1 MRRFD
6 KAGFIKNVSSSWL
19 GLAVNVVTGLVISP
33 YILHKLGDDAFGL
46 WVLVFAITG
55 YYGLFDFG
63 VRSSVVRY
71 VAKFTAVD
79 DREHLNRLVNTTLF
93 TYSCVAVVLLA
104 LTAAGGIFVSRL
116 FHVQAGYVDTARILF
131 LMVGG
136 SIALGFPLAVFGG
149 ILEGLQ
155 KFYLLNLINIVN
167 TVLRAVLV
175 VVVLDKG
182 YGLITVAAV
191 TVIFPI
197 LNGLVNAFNALR
209 LTHVSL
215 SSRYVSRQTFREVV
229 GYSSGVFVIA
239 LATKLRF
246 KTDALVIG
254 SLLSSA
260 AIAYFAIGS
269 RLVDY
274 ANDLVSSL
282 AQIFVP
288 MSSQSQAR
296 GDIGQLRKMFIAGNR
311 GCALIIFP
319 ITALF
324 LILGKSLIEVWMG
337 AKYIAT
343 SYPVLVV
350 LIIPSTLSLAQAT
363 SGRMLY
369 GMAKHRTW
377 AKIVL
382 IEGVANLILSIAL
395 IRQLGILGS
404 ALGTAIPLTF
414 TMLYFLPRHL
424 CRLLDIGVG
433 TYVRQAFLLPLGL
446 CVPLVATLLAMQRWY
461 VPHTYLQLGIQLL
474 IAGAVYAACLLW
486 AISTRRAFNVS
497 QYSGKA
503 ADEESTVPLVETLR
517 EEVET

>member
-1 MRRFD
+1 MMRFD
-6 KAGFIKNVSSSWL
+6 KAGIIKNVSSSWL
-19 GLAVNVVTGLVISP
+19 GLAVNVVTGLFISP
-33 YILHKLGDDAFGL
+33 YILHKLGDEAFGL

-63 VRSSVVRY
+63 VRSSVIRY
-71 VAKFTAVD
+71 VAKFKAVD
-79 DREHLNRLVNTTLF
+79 DQEHLNQLVNTTLF
-93 TYSCVAVVLLA
+93 TYSCVAVLLLVLTIL
-104 LTAAGGIFVSRL
+104 GGLFVGKL
-116 FHVQAGYVDTARILF
+116 FHVHPAFEGTARILF

-136 SIALGFPLAVFGG
+136 SLSLGFPLAVFGG
-149 ILEGLQ
+149 MLEGLQ

-167 TVLRAVLV
+167 TLLRAVLV
-175 VVVLDKG
+175 VVVLNRG
-182 YGLITVAAV
+182 YGLLMVAAV

-197 LNGLVNAFNALR
+197 INGLVNALNALR
-209 LTHVSL
+209 LTGVRI
-215 SSRYVSRQTFREVV
+215 SSRYLSKQTLREVLS
-229 GYSSGVFVIA
+229 YSSGIFIIS

-246 KTDALVIG
+246 RTDAMIIG
-254 SLLSSA
+254 TFLSSA

-296 GDIGQLRKMFIAGNR
+296 GDIRHLRKMFVAGNR

-319 ITALF
+319 ITAVF
-324 LILGKSLIEVWMG
+324 LILGRSLIEVWVG

-350 LIIPSTLSLAQAT
+350 LIIPSTLMLAQAT

-377 AKIVL
+377 AWIVL
-382 IEGVANLILSIAL
+382 IEGAANVILSVAL
-395 IRQLGILGS
+395 VQRFGILGD
-404 ALGTAIPLTF
+404 AFGTAIPLTF

-424 CRLLDIGVG
+424 CRLLDIRVG
-433 TYVRQAFLLPLGL
+433 AYVREAFLLPLGL
-446 CVPLVATLLAMQRWY
+446 CAPLVLALLAMQRWY
-461 VPHTYLQLGIQLL
+461 VPHTYLQLAAQLV
-474 IAGAVYAACLLW
+474 IAGLVYGGALLW
-486 AISTRRAFNVS
+486 AISTKRALDVGQFS
-497 QYSGKA
+497 DMIASEKDA
-503 ADEESTVPLVETLR
+503 VPLVETFQ
-517 EEVET
+517 EEAET

>member
-1 MRRFD
+1 MQRFD

-19 GLAVNVVTGLVISP
+19 GLAVNVVTGLIISP
-33 YILHKLGDDAFGL
+33 YILHKLGDEAFGL

-93 TYSCVAVVLLA
+93 SYSCVAAILLV
-104 LTAAGGIFVSRL
+104 LTALGGLFVDRL
-116 FHVQAGYVDTARILF
+116 FHVHADYERTAQILF

-136 SIALGFPLAVFGG
+136 SLSLGFPLAVFGG

-175 VVVLDKG
+175 VVVLDRG
-182 YGLITVAAV
+182 YGLLTVAAV

-197 LNGLVNAFNALR
+197 INGLVNAINALR
-209 LTHVSL
+209 LTRVRI
-215 SSRYVSRQTFREVV
+215 SSRYISRQTFREVI
-229 GYSSGVFVIA
+229 GYSSGVFIIA

-246 KTDALVIG
+246 KTDAMVIG
-254 SLLSSA
+254 TFMSSA

-282 AQIFVP
+282 AQLFVP

-296 GDIGQLRKMFIAGNR
+296 GDIRQLRKMFVAGNR
-311 GCALIIFP
+311 GCAFIIFP
-319 ITALF
+319 ITAIF
-324 LILGKSLIEVWMG
+324 LILGKSMIEVWMG

-343 SYPVLVV
+343 SYPVLVI
-350 LIIPSTLSLAQAT
+350 LIVPSTLMLAQAT

-369 GMAKHRTW
+369 GMAKHRMW

-382 IEGVANLILSIAL
+382 IEGIANLILSIFL
-395 IRQLGILGS
+395 VRQLGIVGS
-404 ALGTAIPLTF
+404 AFGTAIPLTF
-414 TMLYFLPRHL
+414 TMVYFLPRHL
-424 CRLLDIGVG
+424 CRLLDIRIGS
-433 TYVRQAFLLPLGL
+433 YVREAFLLPLAL
-446 CVPLVATLLAMQRWY
+446 CTPLVAALLAMQRWY
-461 VPHTYLQLGIQLL
+461 VPHTYPQLAVQLL
-474 IAGAVYAACLLW
+474 IAGLVYGGSLLW
-486 AISTRRAFNVS
+486 AISTKRAFDVGQFS
-497 QYSGKA
+497 DALPKEAGV
-503 ADEESTVPLVETLR
+503 VPVVETYH